1 VRIIVGVSGA
11 SGATLA
17 GALLRALQQ
26 SPGVETHLV
35 VSKGALRILE
45 LESPQEKE
53 AFLALADQV
62 HPIGDIAA
70 NIASG
75 SFLTAGMVVI
85 PCSMKT
91 LAGIAH
97 GYADNL
103 LLRAADVCLKER
115 RKLILV
121 PREMPLSTLHLEN
134 MLKASQYG
142 AVILPPMLTFYNN
155 ARTVEDMVDILVGKI
170 LMQFG
175 LEYAPFKPWQG
186 G

>member
-1 VRIIVGVSGA
+1 MVNCAHHCRSFW
-11 SGATLA
+11 SKRATLA

-75 SFLTAGMVVI
+75 SFLTAGM
-85 PCSMKT
+85 
-91 LAGIAH
+91 
-97 GYADNL
+97 
-103 LLRAADVCLKER
+103 
-115 RKLILV
+115 
-121 PREMPLSTLHLEN
+121 
-134 MLKASQYG
+134 
-142 AVILPPMLTFYNN
+142 
-155 ARTVEDMVDILVGKI
+155 
-170 LMQFG
+170 
-175 LEYAPFKPWQG
+175 W
-186 G
+186 